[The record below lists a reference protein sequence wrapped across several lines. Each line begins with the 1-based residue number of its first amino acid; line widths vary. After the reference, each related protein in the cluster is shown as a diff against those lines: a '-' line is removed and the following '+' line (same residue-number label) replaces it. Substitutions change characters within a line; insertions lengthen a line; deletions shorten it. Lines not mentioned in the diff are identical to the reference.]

1 MVEQV
6 APSNGM
12 VKNNKLTGINNRD
25 GYPGND
31 DHLYT
36 VDTPYGRFEQV
47 NAQTGKLRGEID
59 MGMMPISYS
68 MDKSGRH
75 DLKVK

>member
-12 VKNNKLTGINNRD
+12 VKNNKLTRINNRD
-25 GYPGND
+25 GYPGD
-31 DHLYT
+31 DGHLYT
-36 VDTPYGRFEQV
+36 EDTSHGRFERV
-47 NAQTGKLRGEID
+47 NAQTGKHQGEVD
-59 MGMMPISYS
+59 MGMMPISNS
-68 MDKSGRH
+68 MDKSGGH